1 MNIRQYMCEQN
12 DPKFRRQIESPSH
25 HEKSPRDKNREVE
38 VGQKISQ
45 VGHPHLSEHEW
56 IGHSNYVPDPSLY
69 EQIRVCDIC
78 DLCQRIRTF
87 WTKADTICVK
97 KAVTDPSGQA
107 CLVSFY
113 SAKRLD

>member
-1 MNIRQYMCEQN
+1 MCEQ
-12 DPKFRRQIESPSH
+12 DHTIFRRQSGFAPDN
-25 HEKSPRDKNREVE
+25 EKSARDQNREAAQR
-38 VGQKISQ
+38 QKISQ
-45 VGHPHLSEHEW
+45 VGSHTLSESEW
-56 IGHSNYVPDPSLY
+56 IGHSAYVPDPSLY
-69 EQIRVCDIC
+69 DEIRVCDIC

-97 KAVTDPSGQA
+97 KAVQDKTGQA